1 MIISLRVKN
10 EAPVTM
16 SVKNQSSVKMTVREA
31 TIVYGEDASPPYAG
45 PYIVTPKVEA
55 QTLET
60 ARKIMTDDVNIKAI
74 PFFDTSNIA
83 GGQTIYIGVE
93 V

>member
-1 MIISLRVKN
+1 MKVKMRVTGQ
-10 EAPVTM
+10 P
-16 SVKNQSSVKMTVREA
+16 VKMTVTEA
-31 TIVYGEDASPPYAG
+31 TIVYGSGSAPPYAG
-45 PYIVTPKVEA
+45 PYTVTPKVEA

-74 PFFDTSNIA
+74 PFFETSNNA
-83 GGQTIYIGVE
+83 GGETVYIAME

>member
-1 MIISLRVKN
+1 MKIKMRI
-10 EAPVTM
+10 AGQP
-16 SVKNQSSVKMTVREA
+16 VKMTVREA
-31 TIVYGEDASPPYAG
+31 TIVYGDDASPPYTG
-45 PYIVTPKVEA
+45 PYTVTPKVEA

-74 PFFDTSNIA
+74 PFFETSNNA
-83 GGQTIYIGVE
+83 GGETVYIAME